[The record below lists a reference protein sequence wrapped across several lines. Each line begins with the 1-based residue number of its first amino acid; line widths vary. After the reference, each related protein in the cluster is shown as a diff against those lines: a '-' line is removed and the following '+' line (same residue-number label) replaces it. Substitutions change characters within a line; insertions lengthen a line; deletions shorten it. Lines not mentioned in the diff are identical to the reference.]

1 MGQSSQ
7 LLEAVCTQVQVWYQ
21 DKRIVWACC
30 GVTAAVV
37 AYKAY
42 NSQCVRNA
50 RKQVQVASKSMA
62 DCAQALSSASDT
74 VALITSDL
82 RSFLSSN
89 TDTVPQSLRQL
100 NKLLQTPELH
110 DTLQATVSS
119 MVRGLSDATSS
130 GSSDGPSSLDVILE
144 AILSDRGRSLVGMA
158 VGIASKNATTAFCD
172 FLQASTLST
181 AGDQAPASMMSE
193 ALTLLTSDKGERVLS
208 LLVTKSVKSAVST
221 YVDSTAGYNMYEDI
235 FSSLRRQEHRDAVT
249 EIMSRMVGVFCKE
262 VCVGW
267 VKARSMAA
275 ASSSRDTPIS
285 GVQLSSSSQQRIS
298 ESTSSGQQAERSSS
312 SSSVDLSRG
321 DGVRVLLDA
330 HPKPTS
336 RSQLLASTA
345 PKLNSLHGLRQQQW
359 VYQVVQLAKERE
371 VRSLALDC
379 VASATRE
386 ATRNTIETLMS
397 PGGRSV
403 WDLSAPMLSP
413 ASLHKWYATMMV
425 AILMLLHFMS
435 TPQTLLISS

>member
-1 MGQSSQ
+1 M
-7 LLEAVCTQVQVWYQ
+7 QVWYQ

-42 NSQCVRNA
+42 NSESVRNA
-50 RKQVQVASKSMA
+50 RKQVQDASKSMA

-158 VGIASKNATTAFCD
+158 VGIVSKNGTTAFCD

-193 ALTLLTSDKGERVLS
+193 ALTLLASDKGERVLS

-221 YVDSTAGYNMYEDI
+221 YVDSTAGVNMYEDI
-235 FSSLRRQEHRDAVT
+235 FSSLRPQEHRDAVT
-249 EIMSRMVGVFCKE
+249 EIMSRIVGVFCKE
-262 VCVGW
+262 VCME
-267 VKARSMAA
+267 ARSMAA
-275 ASSSRDTPIS
+275 AGSSRDTPIS
-285 GVQLSSSSQQRIS
+285 GAQLSSSSC
-298 ESTSSGQQAERSSS
+298 QQAERSSS
-312 SSSVDLSRG
+312 SISVELSRG
-321 DGVRVLLDA
+321 DGARVVLDA
-330 HPKPTS
+330 YPEPTS

-345 PKLNSLHGLRQQQW
+345 PKLNGLHGSQQQW
-359 VYQVVQLAKERE
+359 VYQVVQLVKERE